1 MCSEFLSPN
10 QAHVPVNILMVDDQ
24 PAKLL
29 SYEAILRELNE
40 NLIKVSCGREA
51 LDCLLKN
58 EIALVLLDVSMPD
71 IDGFELA
78 NLIRQHP
85 RYQNTA
91 IIFISGVHLSDIDR
105 VRGYQRGAVDYLS
118 VPVVP
123 ELLRAKVSVFAELY
137 RKTRELEKVNDDL
150 RLAEERLRR
159 LTGRLMQVQDSER
172 RRVARDVHD
181 GLGQHLV
188 AVKMGIDQFIR
199 RVREP
204 EDTENLTEISSL
216 LHRAITESR
225 TISHLLHPPLLDE
238 IGLESALAV
247 YADGF
252 AKRSGLSIQVR
263 VAPDLG
269 RLESDVETA
278 IFRVVQECLLN
289 VHRHSKSTTAGVT
302 LRREDDEIQLQVTDD
317 GIGMSTGQHPDGMGV
332 GLLGI
337 RERIRQLD
345 GKLQID
351 SGNGKGTIVTA
362 RIPSRPKKDSDSSI
376 ASSDSPS
383 ARSEQEQM
391 RR

>member
-1 MCSEFLSPN
+1 
-10 QAHVPVNILMVDDQ
+10 MVDDQ
-24 PAKLL
+24 PGKLL

-40 NLIKVSCGREA
+40 NLIKVTSGREA
-51 LDCLLKN
+51 LDTLLKN

-85 RYQNTA
+85 RYQSTA

-105 VRGYQRGAVDYLS
+105 VRGYQRGAVDYIS

-159 LTGRLMQVQDSER
+159 LTGHLMHVQDSER

-199 RVREP
+199 RVDDP
-204 EDTENLTEISSL
+204 EDGENLAEISAL

-238 IGLESALAV
+238 IGLESALNV

-252 AKRSGLSIQVR
+252 AKRSGLSIQVH

-289 VHRHSKSTTAGVT
+289 VHRHSKSATAGVT
-302 LRREDDEIQLQVTDD
+302 LRREDDEIRLQVTDD
-317 GIGMSTGQHPDGMGV
+317 GVGMATGQDGMGV

-345 GKLQID
+345 GKLQIV
-351 SGNGKGTIVTA
+351 SGDGKGTIVTA
-362 RIPSRPKKDSDSSI
+362 RIPNRAKKDSESLSRLSQQEPI
-376 ASSDSPS
+376 
-383 ARSEQEQM
+383 RS
-391 RR
+391 